1 MLTFTAISRA
11 QGTINFANVQGGLE
25 LLSRLLFPDKD
36 HSHRQLLYYQLAPG

>member
-11 QGTINFANVQGGLE
+11 QRTINFANVQGGLE

-36 HSHRQLLYYQLAPG
+36 HGPKQLLYYQLPPG